1 MRYAIIGAGQIGQAL
16 AHAFARKNIDVA
28 MANTRPPEAIAPLA
42 KAIGP
47 TIVPRSLEDAL
58 EADIVFLAVPFW
70 SHRDVAR
77 AVERWN
83 GKIVVDVTNAYG
95 VPLEQLDGL
104 PSSAV
109 IARALPGAR
118 LVKGFNHLPAGV
130 LAAEPSVEGGRRVIF
145 LSSNDDAAIAAVA
158 PVAEQLGYAP
168 VDLGRLDE
176 GGALVQARGNRWTQL
191 IFQDLVKF
199 D

>member
-28 MANTRPPEAIAPLA
+28 VASTRPPEAIAPLA
-42 KAIGP
+42 KSIGP
-47 TIVPRSLEDAL
+47 TIAPRSLKDAL

-70 SHRDVAR
+70 SHRDVAK
-77 AVERWN
+77 AAGSWS

-130 LAAEPSVEGGRRVIF
+130 LAEDPSVKGGRRVVF
-145 LSSNDDAAIAAVA
+145 LSSDDDASGRGLLLVAVLARRWGVTDDGRTTWATVRIAL
-158 PVAEQLGYAP
+158 PSIP
-168 VDLGRLDE
+168 
-176 GGALVQARGNRWTQL
+176 GGPATA
-191 IFQDLVKF
+191 
-199 D
+199 